1 MKKFDL
7 KNVVEKVK
15 TTDYK
20 KLAKDFWYGKPHGER
35 RLGDLYCDKTGLYKH
50 REWRGVKDT
59 FYYFNKVWLYNY
71 GMLVYDVMRYGGIWT
86 FAKGCWRYR
95 WMGQTY
101 LPVLH
106 WFDRGMEG
114 LRGEALRACPLHYR
128 AMTNATIYQF
138 MQMFRNDLNTNKGNK
153 KVQARHDKTIAHD
166 ETVWGGIFYPFSKE
180 VENVPLQMIPYFV
193 TCHVNNHT
201 VLNYI
206 DAVQSLGLPGDPC
219 PMCQAEAG
227 LFVLDDVPD
236 YYKAVI
242 TSNEACD
249 GSVATSII
257 QDWLIDKPLFAMPQ
271 PMQFDDPLVH
281 KHCMK
286 EIEEAWKF
294 IEEQTGVPFD
304 YQQLCKKLES
314 QNELQRFEWEKW
326 DVAANTNYYPI
337 NGVSQAL
344 YRIYQ
349 SQYGDLPIWHE
360 TDKKVRKIME
370 KCVEQRINNF
380 PLTRHRVIAWSC
392 APLYYSNWCTWAYNC
407 WGLNTVMNMDSLMFD
422 MTLRTDG
429 YEHTLEDMA
438 TYHEWAPMRRMAV
451 GGMHHIFELWENM
464 ERFHCDMVMMYDQL
478 LCKGMQGVHGL
489 FEDEFRARNIHAI
502 WMPHALPDKRNVSR
516 DPQHHQRLHDH
527 RHAGGAAG
535 SVFAG
540 VRRFYELVRGGREHE
555 NCIQDFEKGRPDRI
569 GRLRRT
575 VRRVLLRPGRQGAVL
590 RCGAVPVPPLR
601 PHGAPRSAEAEVRY
615 GQAPIRV

>member
-7 KNVVEKVK
+7 KSVVDKVK
-15 TTDYK
+15 ATDYK
-20 KLAKDFWYGKPHGER
+20 KLARDFWFGKPHCER

-59 FYYFNKVWLYNY
+59 LYYFNKVWLYNY
-71 GMLVYDVMRYGGIWT
+71 GMLVYDVMRYGGVWT

-138 MQMFRNDLNTNKGNK
+138 MGMFRNDLNTNKGSK
-153 KVQARHDKTIAHD
+153 RVQARHDKTIAHD

-180 VENVPLQMIPYFV
+180 VENIPLQMIPYFV

-326 DVAANTNYYPI
+326 DVAANTSYYPI
-337 NGVSQAL
+337 NGVAQAL

-360 TDKKVRKIME
+360 TDKKVRRIME

-429 YEHTLEDMA
+429 YENTLEDMA

-516 DPQHHQRLHDH
+516 AEIRSIINDYMTTVMQEEPLDP
-527 RHAGGAAG
+527 
-535 SVFAG
+535 S
-540 VRRFYELVRGGREHE
+540 
-555 NCIQDFEKGRPDRI
+555 
-569 GRLRRT
+569 
-575 VRRVLLRPGRQGAVL
+575 LLEFDD
-590 RCGAVPVPPLR
+590 
-601 PHGAPRSAEAEVRY
+601 SMSW
-615 GQAPIRV
+615 

>member
-1 MKKFDL
+1 MKRINFKS
-7 KNVVEKVK
+7 VAEKLK

-20 KLAKDFWYGKPHGER
+20 KLARDFWYGKPHGER

-59 FYYFNKVWLYNY
+59 FYYFHKVWMYNY
-71 GMLVYDVMRYGGIWT
+71 AMLVYDVMRYGGIWT

-114 LRGEALRACPLHYR
+114 LRGEALRACPQHYR
-128 AMTNATIYQF
+128 AMTNATIFQF
-138 MQMFRNDLNTNKGNK
+138 MQMFRNDLNTNKGSK

-271 PMQFDDPLVH
+271 PMQFDDPLVQ

-286 EIEEAWKF
+286 EIEEAWRF

-304 YQQLCKKLES
+304 YRQLCRKLES

-349 SQYGDLPIWHE
+349 ARYGDLPIWHE

-407 WGLNTVMNMDSLMFD
+407 WGLNTIMNMDSLMFD
-422 MTLRTDG
+422 MTLRTDN
-429 YEHTLEDMA
+429 YENTLEDMA
-438 TYHEWAPMRRMAV
+438 RYHEWAPMRRMAV

-516 DPQHHQRLHDH
+516 AEIRSIINDYMTTVMHEEPLDP
-527 RHAGGAAG
+527 
-535 SVFAG
+535 S
-540 VRRFYELVRGGREHE
+540 
-555 NCIQDFEKGRPDRI
+555 
-569 GRLRRT
+569 
-575 VRRVLLRPGRQGAVL
+575 LLEFDD
-590 RCGAVPVPPLR
+590 
-601 PHGAPRSAEAEVRY
+601 SMSW
-615 GQAPIRV
+615 

>member
-7 KNVVEKVK
+7 KSVVDKVK
-15 TTDYK
+15 ATDYK

-71 GMLVYDVMRYGGIWT
+71 GMLVYDVMRYGGVWT

-138 MQMFRNDLNTNKGNK
+138 MGMFRNDLNTNKGSK

-180 VENVPLQMIPYFV
+180 VENIPLQMIPYFV

-326 DVAANTNYYPI
+326 DVAANTSYYPI
-337 NGVSQAL
+337 NGVAQAL

-360 TDKKVRKIME
+360 TDKKVRRIME

-429 YEHTLEDMA
+429 YENTLEDMA

-451 GGMHHIFELWENM
+451 GGMHHIFELWDYM
-464 ERFHCDMVMMYDQL
+464 QRFNCDMVAMYDQL
-478 LCKGMQGVHGL
+478 QCKGMQGVHGL
-489 FEDEFRARNIHAI
+489 FEEEFRKRNVKAF
-502 WMPHALPDKRNVSR
+502 WMPHALPDSRTVSR
-516 DPQHHQRLHDH
+516 AEIRGLINDYMTTVMHEEPLDPSL
-527 RHAGGAAG
+527 
-535 SVFAG
+535 
-540 VRRFYELVRGGREHE
+540 L
-555 NCIQDFEKGRPDRI
+555 DFDDSM
-569 GRLRRT
+569 T
-575 VRRVLLRPGRQGAVL
+575 W
-590 RCGAVPVPPLR
+590 
-601 PHGAPRSAEAEVRY
+601 
-615 GQAPIRV
+615 

>member
-1 MKKFDL
+1 M
-7 KNVVEKVK
+7 
-15 TTDYK
+15 
-20 KLAKDFWYGKPHGER
+20 
-35 RLGDLYCDKTGLYKH
+35 
-50 REWRGVKDT
+50 KDT

-138 MQMFRNDLNTNKGNK
+138 MGMFRNDLNTNKGSK

-180 VENVPLQMIPYFV
+180 VENIPLQMIPYFV

-286 EIEEAWKF
+286 GDRGGLEIHRGAD
-294 IEEQTGVPFD
+294 GRALRLP
-304 YQQLCKKLES
+304 
-314 QNELQRFEWEKW
+314 
-326 DVAANTNYYPI
+326 AAVQKAGKPERAA
-337 NGVSQAL
+337 AL
-344 YRIYQ
+344 RVGEVGRGG
-349 SQYGDLPIWHE
+349 QY
-360 TDKKVRKIME
+360 
-370 KCVEQRINNF
+370 
-380 PLTRHRVIAWSC
+380 
-392 APLYYSNWCTWAYNC
+392 
-407 WGLNTVMNMDSLMFD
+407 
-422 MTLRTDG
+422 
-429 YEHTLEDMA
+429 
-438 TYHEWAPMRRMAV
+438 
-451 GGMHHIFELWENM
+451 
-464 ERFHCDMVMMYDQL
+464 QL
-478 LCKGMQGVHGL
+478 L
-489 FEDEFRARNIHAI
+489 
-502 WMPHALPDKRNVSR
+502 S
-516 DPQHHQRLHDH
+516 HQR
-527 RHAGGAAG
+527 RGA
-535 SVFAG
+535 
-540 VRRFYELVRGGREHE
+540 
-555 NCIQDFEKGRPDRI
+555 
-569 GRLRRT
+569 
-575 VRRVLLRPGRQGAVL
+575 
-590 RCGAVPVPPLR
+590 GAVPASTSPSTATFPSGTR
-601 PHGAPRSAEAEVRY
+601 WTRRCAGSWRSVWSSASTTSR
-615 GQAPIRV
+615 

>member
-1 MKKFDL
+1 MADK
-7 KNVVEKVK
+7 EKRSLREFLRHIN
-15 TTDYK
+15 DYTYRFNPEK
-20 KLAKDFWYGKPHGER
+20 GQFRY
-35 RLGDLYCDKTGLYKH
+35 
-50 REWRGVKDT
+50 RELRGVRDTAFDFYMWLKCWKDMVA
-59 FYYFNKVWLYNY
+59 FVAKCPVSAVRALF
-71 GMLVYDVMRYGGIWT
+71 RYQW
-86 FAKGCWRYR
+86 FA
-95 WMGQTY
+95 TY
-101 LPVLH
+101 LTYPNFV
-106 WFDRGMEG
+106 DRGTLGMRG
-114 LRGEALRACPLHYR
+114 NQLRMARAQYDRIVKKATDLLRISFVADEHFHPGNEMSKKVVLFDELVPGEIMAGFPNLIYLPAQVLPVFLCSILDQQITPPYLDAAENFGIPADVCPL
-128 AMTNATIYQF
+128 
-138 MQMFRNDLNTNKGNK
+138 
-153 KVQARHDKTIAHD
+153 
-166 ETVWGGIFYPFSKE
+166 PS
-180 VENVPLQMIPYFV
+180 
-193 TCHVNNHT
+193 
-201 VLNYI
+201 
-206 DAVQSLGLPGDPC
+206 
-219 PMCQAEAG
+219 AEAG
-227 LFVLDDVPD
+227 CALRDEYPKVGTCFVACNMP
-236 YYKAVI
+236 
-242 TSNEACD
+242 CD
-249 GSVATSII
+249 GSVATTSY
-257 QDWLIDKPLFAMPQ
+257 QDRYFNLPTYYFGVPIRYN
-271 PMQFDDPLVH
+271 
-281 KHCMK
+281 
-286 EIEEAWKF
+286 EEAVQDYAVEELRGLIRF

-516 DPQHHQRLHDH
+516 AEIRSIINDYMTTVMQEEPLDP
-527 RHAGGAAG
+527 
-535 SVFAG
+535 S
-540 VRRFYELVRGGREHE
+540 
-555 NCIQDFEKGRPDRI
+555 
-569 GRLRRT
+569 
-575 VRRVLLRPGRQGAVL
+575 LLEFDD
-590 RCGAVPVPPLR
+590 
-601 PHGAPRSAEAEVRY
+601 SMSW
-615 GQAPIRV
+615 

>member
-1 MKKFDL
+1 
-7 KNVVEKVK
+7 
-15 TTDYK
+15 
-20 KLAKDFWYGKPHGER
+20 
-35 RLGDLYCDKTGLYKH
+35 
-50 REWRGVKDT
+50 
-59 FYYFNKVWLYNY
+59 
-71 GMLVYDVMRYGGIWT
+71 
-86 FAKGCWRYR
+86 
-95 WMGQTY
+95 
-101 LPVLH
+101 
-106 WFDRGMEG
+106 
-114 LRGEALRACPLHYR
+114 
-128 AMTNATIYQF
+128 
-138 MQMFRNDLNTNKGNK
+138 
-153 KVQARHDKTIAHD
+153 
-166 ETVWGGIFYPFSKE
+166 
-180 VENVPLQMIPYFV
+180 
-193 TCHVNNHT
+193 
-201 VLNYI
+201 
-206 DAVQSLGLPGDPC
+206 
-219 PMCQAEAG
+219 
-227 LFVLDDVPD
+227 
-236 YYKAVI
+236 
-242 TSNEACD
+242 
-249 GSVATSII
+249 
-257 QDWLIDKPLFAMPQ
+257 
-271 PMQFDDPLVH
+271 
-281 KHCMK
+281 MK

-516 DPQHHQRLHDH
+516 AEIRSIINDYMTTVMQEEPLDP
-527 RHAGGAAG
+527 
-535 SVFAG
+535 S
-540 VRRFYELVRGGREHE
+540 
-555 NCIQDFEKGRPDRI
+555 
-569 GRLRRT
+569 
-575 VRRVLLRPGRQGAVL
+575 LLEFDD
-590 RCGAVPVPPLR
+590 
-601 PHGAPRSAEAEVRY
+601 SMSW
-615 GQAPIRV
+615 